1 MSSNEATII
10 TAARVWAQTLAE
22 LEEAKRQV
30 EADSEVEVEV
40 AMHEIAAR
48 VEALKSAELVLLQ
61 AVQLSA
67 GFAASVDAHR
77 SHDAATAL
85 DLGS

>member
-1 MSSNEATII
+1 MALSKRACAFRDSAEMGAAMSSNEATII
-10 TAARVWAQTLAE
+10 TAARVWARTLAE

-30 EADSEVEVEV
+30 EADGEVEV

-48 VEALKSAELVLLQ
+48 VEALKSAELMLYQ

-67 GFAASVDAHR
+67 
-77 SHDAATAL
+77 
-85 DLGS
+85 

>member
-1 MSSNEATII
+1 MSSNDATII
-10 TAARVWAQTLAE
+10 TAARVWARILAE
-22 LEEAKRQV
+22 LEEAERQV
-30 EADSEVEVEV
+30 EADGDLEV
-40 AMHEIAAR
+40 AMHEMAAR

-61 AVQLSA
+61 AIQLSA